1 MASKLSGATA
11 SEKYS
16 YLFLL
21 LLFLTILNFGCAA
34 IPELTSYRT
43 DKIVRGP
50 EFSPYSG
57 LKKRI
62 AVFDFEILAE
72 KAGDKLGSAVADM
85 LVTQLVRSG
94 RFIVVERSRIEQIL
108 QEQAIGQS
116 GVISEET
123 APQVGQL
130 LGAESLI
137 IGKIIEAN
145 QETGAH
151 KFDDKKNKWGLA
163 LKATLAQ
170 TRIHYKMINSSTG
183 EILLADDVSASEIKP
198 GFGIETKDFDFEN
211 MFDFDQ
217 TVLGT
222 AIRKAVN
229 KISQNIVNNVGV
241 ITWAGKVVQAQADTL
256 VYFTPGKEAGVKT
269 GQLFDVYEP
278 LTFENDAVEIPTG
291 SALHSDKV
299 KARIRVTG
307 FIGDK
312 VARAKVLLGRRIE
325 RGDIVKFFNKS
336 SKKLTN

>member
-1 MASKLSGATA
+1 MASKISGT
-11 SEKYS
+11 SFPENYR
-16 YLFLL
+16 YLILL
-21 LLFLTILNFGCAA
+21 PILIIILFIGCAG
-34 IPELTSYRT
+34 IPELTSFRT
-43 DKIVRGP
+43 DTIVRGP
-50 EFSPYSG
+50 EFTPYSG

-62 AVFDFEILAE
+62 AIFDFENVTKKPNSKI
-72 KAGDKLGSAVADM
+72 GGAVADM
-85 LVTQLVRSG
+85 LITQLIRSE
-94 RFIVVERSRIEQIL
+94 RFIVVERSQIERVL
-108 QEQAIGQS
+108 GEQALGQS
-116 GVISEET
+116 GVITEET
-123 APQVGQL
+123 APRVGKV

-137 IGKIIEAN
+137 IGTIIEAN

-151 KFDDKKNKWGLA
+151 KFDDKENKWGLA
-163 LKATLAQ
+163 LKATVAN

-183 EILLADDVSASEIKP
+183 EILLANDFSATEIKP

-229 KISQNIVNNVGV
+229 KIAQNIVDNVGV
-241 ITWAGKVVQAQADTL
+241 IAWAGKVVQAKADTL
-256 VYFTPGKEAGVKT
+256 VYFTPGKGAGIKT
-269 GQLFDVYEP
+269 GHLFDVYAP
-278 LTFENDAVEIPTG
+278 LTFVDDAVEIPVG

-325 RGDIVKFFNKS
+325 RGDIVKFY
-336 SKKLTN
+336 KKPNRNLKN

>member
-1 MASKLSGATA
+1 MAPKLSVALA
-11 SEKYS
+11 SGKYS
-16 YLFLL
+16 FLFLF
-21 LLFLTILNFGCAA
+21 LFLTILIFGCAG
-34 IPELTSYRT
+34 IPELTSFRT
-43 DKIVRGP
+43 DNIVRGP

-62 AVFDFEILAE
+62 AVVDFETLST
-72 KAGDKLGSAVADM
+72 KSSDKLGSAVADM
-85 LVTQLVRSG
+85 LVTQLIRSE

-116 GVISEET
+116 GAVTEES
-123 APQVGQL
+123 APVVGRL

-137 IGKIIEAN
+137 IGKVIEAK

-151 KFDDKKNKWGLA
+151 KFDDEDNKWGLA
-163 LKATLAQ
+163 LKATVAHTQ
-170 TRIHYKMINSSTG
+170 IHYKMINSSTG
-183 EILLADDVSASEIKP
+183 EILLADNVTASEIKP
-198 GFGIETKDFDFEN
+198 GFGLETKDFDFNN

-229 KISQNIVNNVGV
+229 KMSQDIVDNVGV
-241 ITWAGKVVQAQADTL
+241 IAWTGKVVQAKADTL
-256 VYFTPGKEAGVKT
+256 VYFTPGKESGVKT
-269 GQLFDVYEP
+269 GQLFDVYAP
-278 LTFENDAVEIPTG
+278 LTLDSDAAGIPSST
-291 SALHSDKV
+291 ALHSDNV

-336 SKKLTN
+336 PKKVTN